1 MNDKKDL
8 PMIKKAQ
15 MSQSRPFE
23 RDFVY
28 RMAAPFSFL
37 DIFAYL
43 RLSGLA
49 DANDALSLREDLEF
63 FGYRKWSA
71 ARSESA

>member
-1 MNDKKDL
+1 
-8 PMIKKAQ
+8 MIKKAQ

-43 RLSGLA
+43 RLGASAG
-49 DANDALSLREDLEF
+49 ANDALSLREDLEF

-71 ARSESA
+71 ARSQSA